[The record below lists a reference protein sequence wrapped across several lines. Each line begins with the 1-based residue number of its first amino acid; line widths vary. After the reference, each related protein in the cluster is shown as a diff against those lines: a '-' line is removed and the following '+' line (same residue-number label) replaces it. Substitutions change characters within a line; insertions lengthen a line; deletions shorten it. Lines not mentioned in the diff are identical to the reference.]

1 MDRITKQSYFRFLT
15 LYLLSSFILLGF
27 AAYYFYNARVSM
39 GQQTFYYK
47 MTHIADMQ
55 GLAVIDAQMSRKPL
69 IMINAKGFTVA
80 LFDKNKKL
88 VKGETLTPVDFKR
101 DFYTTG
107 GITTLVS
114 QSSAMHLGVKYVV
127 VQTDLLAKNKQA
139 CRDEIVLWTLLI
151 AVLIIITAAG
161 LSYTFLQPVKE
172 RANQIERFVKDT
184 AHELNTPISALMMS
198 LEKLRKKRTYD
209 ERSISNISISIKN
222 LHEIYTSL
230 AYLSFS
236 TPQTKPV
243 SCDLAKLTEE
253 IVAYYGELIERK
265 KLRVTL
271 DLTPTILPIDKTE
284 AKLLISNLLSNAIKY
299 SYPDKNIVIVLT
311 HKAFTITDEG
321 VGIPK
326 EKQTEIFE
334 RFVRANDYAGGF
346 GVGLHIVK
354 SIAYKYGFTLVVDSN
369 PNEGTTVTVTF

>member
-27 AAYYFYNARVSM
+27 AAYYFYNARISM

-47 MTHIADMQ
+47 MSHIADMQ
-55 GLAVIDAQMSRKPL
+55 GLAVIDAQM
-69 IMINAKGFTVA
+69 NAKTLVLHGAAGFSVA
-80 LFDKNKKL
+80 LFDAQKKHIRGKVL
-88 VKGETLTPVDFKR
+88 APVDFSR
-101 DFYTTG
+101 DFYTQN

-114 QSSAMHLGVKYVV
+114 QSSAMHMGIKYVV
-127 VQTDLLAKNKQA
+127 VQTDLLSKSKRA
-139 CRDEIVLWTLLI
+139 CRNEIVFWTMLI
-151 AVLIIITAAG
+151 AVVIIVVAGG

-172 RANQIERFVKDT
+172 RAAQIERFVKDT

-209 ERSISNISISIKN
+209 DRSISNISISIKN

-236 TPQTKPV
+236 APQTKK
-243 SCDLAKLTEE
+243 SRIDLATVIEE
-253 IVAYYGELIERK
+253 IVGYYGELIERK
-265 KLRVTL
+265 RLRITL
-271 DLTPTILPIDKTE
+271 DLVPKTFIIDKMQ

-299 SYPDKNIVIVLT
+299 SHPQGNISITLT
-311 HKAFTITDEG
+311 NDAFNIQDEG
-321 VGIPK
+321 IGIPK
-326 EKQTEIFE
+326 EKQNAIFK
-334 RFVRANDYAGGF
+334 RFIRANSYAGGF

-354 SIAYKYGFTLVVDSN
+354 SIADEYDFKVHIDSN
-369 PNEGTTVTVTF
+369 ENKGTSVTIVF